1 MYSTSIAVLLL
12 VTVSVVCADGD
23 QYYIG
28 VGRYDVTG
36 PAVETEM
43 VLHQFVY
50 FVIKLGHH

>member
-12 VTVSVVCADGD
+12 VTLSVVCADGD

-43 VLHQFVY
+43 VLYILFNYVM
-50 FVIKLGHH
+50 